1 MLETEKKSV
10 DLGTEESLVT
20 HNFEETEE
28 HPVVTETVSRVVT
41 VPLVTPKKDQWK
53 KLFDAA
59 RESARFGNHR
69 LAENYLRARGIKLE
83 PSVFVEYNQK
93 LSSVARL
100 GVDTN
105 VKGAWQR
112 DGKKILAGVQR
123 LAMID
128 AYRALSFQVHQG
140 GGSLTRT
147 PDGMSI
153 VVRITPGRGTPMT
166 ELPIYMPAI
175 KRETYLISTLDNIA
189 AGKWKLKRINILF
202 KRTSAKVKAQLIYVR
217 EKTKAA
223 ELHGTHTAVLALQ
236 DNRLVLR
243 CNGRELHLTDHLYR
257 LRTMKDNFAKIH
269 NRIRMSLG
277 KARRWHRMR
286 QQFAKTGNF
295 EEWSKT
301 PLHNLSKQ
309 IINWC
314 QFQNVGILEW
324 TIEGGDL
331 PWHMLKQQCAYK
343 GNEVGIVIQK
353 PKRD

>member
-1 MLETEKKSV
+1 MLETEEKSV
-10 DLGTEESLVT
+10 DLDR
-20 HNFEETEE
+20 FEETEE
-28 HPVVTETVSRVVT
+28 HFSHFTETVSRVVT

-100 GVDTN
+100 GVDTH

-112 DGKKILAGVQR
+112 DGKKILAGVQK
-123 LAMID
+123 LALLD

-140 GGSLTRT
+140 GGSLART
-147 PDGMSI
+147 PDGLSI
-153 VVRITPGRGTPMT
+153 WVRIAPGRSVPMT

-175 KRETYLISTLDNIA
+175 KREPYLINTLDNIA
-189 AGKWKLKRINILF
+189 AGNWKLKRINILF
-202 KRTSAKVKAQLIYVR
+202 KRTTAKVRAQLVYAR
-217 EKTKAA
+217 PKTKAA
-223 ELHGTHTAVLALQ
+223 ELHGTHTATLALQ
-236 DNRLVLR
+236 DDGTRLVLR
-243 CNGRELHLTDHLYR
+243 SNGRELHLTDHLHR
-257 LRTMKDNFAKIH
+257 IRTMKDNFTQIH
-269 NRIRMSLG
+269 KRIRMSLG

-309 IINWC
+309 IITWC

-324 TIEGGDL
+324 AIDGGDL

-343 GNEVGIVIQK
+343 GSEVGIVIQK